1 MLDGSGTLSVNL
13 TRLILL
19 HGAKVLLVH
28 ISMSVNSEL
37 DLVRYTPEEAYS
49 GMKSA
54 PATNTSSVQQGT
66 NNDSSVV
73 VVNGTNRSLTTTPER
88 KREKRPRQD
97 ENIPPNQS
105 TEVKMEQ
112 ITKLLNTVSSPH
124 KKSKRRLAGRARNT
138 QTTHSSVA
146 SPEETF
152 TSDATFPDNE
162 VPRATQDKVE
172 YKDPVAE
179 REMAKIVANLQGI
192 REEKVA
198 QAQAQKDEMTPAED
212 IGRRG
217 GRRKSSR
224 K

>member
-1 MLDGSGTLSVNL
+1 M
-13 TRLILL
+13 
-19 HGAKVLLVH
+19 
-28 ISMSVNSEL
+28 
-37 DLVRYTPEEAYS
+37 RYIPEEASS

-54 PATNTSSVQQGT
+54 TATDESVAQAAT
-66 NNDSSVV
+66 TKEPSMVV
-73 VVNGTNRSLTTTPER
+73 LNGIEKSATTTPEQ

-112 ITKLLNTVSSPH
+112 ITKLLNTVSSPQ
-124 KKSKRRLAGRARNT
+124 KKSKRKLAGRARNT

-152 TSDATFPDNE
+152 TNDDI
-162 VPRATQDKVE
+162 PRATQDKVE

-192 REEKVA
+192 TEEEKVA
-198 QAQAQKDEMTPAED
+198 QAQAQKGEMTPAED

-217 GRRKSSR
+217 GRRKSAR